1 MTPSDFRCAMAAL
14 AFGLLPPPSR
24 DDGGADG
31 SLVFRDDPCTRAAPR
46 TPPRSSSRSGARVAD
61 VAFAA
66 K

>member
-1 MTPSDFRCAMAAL
+1 MTPSDFRCAMPPLAL
-14 AFGLLPPPSR
+14 GLLASPSH
-24 DDGGADG
+24 DDGCADG

-46 TPPRSSSRSGARVAD
+46 TPPRSTPCSGARVVD